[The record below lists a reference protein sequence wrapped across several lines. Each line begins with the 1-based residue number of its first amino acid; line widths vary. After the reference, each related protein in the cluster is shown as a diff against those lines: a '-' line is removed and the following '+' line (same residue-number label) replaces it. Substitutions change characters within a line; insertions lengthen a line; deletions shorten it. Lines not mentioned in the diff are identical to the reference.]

1 MVSLVRLVDR
11 GCIVA
16 LVNFVGNFAVDC
28 TIGSQSTARRGPA
41 GVDRSGSGRGGN
53 VIKLLVSLVIV
64 IFAAPAG
71 ANQITGPASAVDS
84 TVIEISGKRV
94 MLFGIDSVMRK
105 QICRIDGKVW
115 QCWPAAVRA
124 LEILLDRG
132 PATCETV
139 GEPDVYGRLLARCDI
154 NDESLNEQ
162 LVRTGYAIARRSETT
177 DYVAAE
183 TEAKQKRLGLWQGEF
198 MMPDAFRR
206 SAGIFVER
214 P

>member
-1 MVSLVRLVDR
+1 M
-11 GCIVA
+11 
-16 LVNFVGNFAVDC
+16 
-28 TIGSQSTARRGPA
+28 
-41 GVDRSGSGRGGN
+41 
-53 VIKLLVSLVIV
+53 IKVLVSLVIV
-64 IFAAPAG
+64 IFAAPAD
-71 ANQITGPASAVDS
+71 ANQIIGPASAVDS
-84 TVIEISGKRV
+84 TVIEIGGKRI

-132 PATCETV
+132 PATCEV
-139 GEPDVYGRLLARCDI
+139 IGEPDVYGRLLARCTI
-154 NDESLNEQ
+154 NGQSLNEQ
-162 LVRTGYAIARRSETT
+162 VVRRGYAVARPSETT

-183 TEAKQKRLGLWQGEF
+183 AAARDEKVGLWRGQF